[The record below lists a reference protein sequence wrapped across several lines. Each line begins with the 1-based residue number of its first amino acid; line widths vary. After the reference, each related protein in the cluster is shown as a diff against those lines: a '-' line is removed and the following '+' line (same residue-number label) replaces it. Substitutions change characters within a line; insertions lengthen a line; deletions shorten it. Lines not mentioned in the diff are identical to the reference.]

1 MKKKSA
7 FLAVLG
13 LAMAT
18 TAITAWASPST
29 FQEKESTPE
38 INMVVPTSGD
48 DTITPYVV
56 DNEWS
61 APMSATSGSTAN
73 HYFAVN
79 VGKGHLKLHMVNQAS
94 TPVKATLTHLD
105 SGMVYFTKDIPA
117 NGFKDFISFDE
128 GSPQGMRTGN
138 YLIQYIGGVN
148 PVKGIYYGKTGSSKT
163 DF

>member
-7 FLAVLG
+7 FLAILG
-13 LAMAT
+13 LAMAIS
-18 TAITAWASPST
+18 AVTAWASPST
-29 FQEKESTPE
+29 FQGKETPE
-38 INMVVPTSGD
+38 INMVVPSSED
-48 DTITPYVV
+48 DVITPYVV

-61 APMSATSGSTAN
+61 APMISSGGSSAN

-79 VGKGHLKLHMVNQAS
+79 AGKGHLKLHMVNQAN

-105 SGMVYFTKDIPA
+105 SGMVYFTKEIAA
-117 NGFKDFISFDE
+117 NGYKDFISFDE

-138 YLIQYIGGVN
+138 YLIQYIGGSN
-148 PVKGIYYGKTGSSKT
+148 PVKGIYYGKTGSSIT